1 MTARG
6 SPKVLQVMLK
16 LKQSRLAAVKVSR
29 VFIALSAAAL
39 VALQLL
45 QPFLETLWYSGE
57 GAA

>member
-39 VALQLL
+39 IALKLL
-45 QPFLETLWYSGE
+45 QPFLETLWYSRE